1 MSIYMKTKLFA
12 VSVLL
17 ACAVL
22 SGCKTGYQWT
32 SKVPEDLRTIS
43 VPTFRNESGVTEL
56 GAVATRQLLREFQ
69 REGTFKI
76 RHVGDA
82 AVEVQGVLEKSGL
95 NYLGGDRRGG
105 ERFNNYSF
113 TVEAKVTVVDKKH
126 GRVLIDNKPY
136 RATTSLLATQDVG
149 TAKRD
154 ASGRLADDLARQIV
168 DDVLAMPW

>member
-1 MSIYMKTKLFA
+1 MKTKLFA

-17 ACAVL
+17 SCAVL

-82 AVEVQGVLEKSGL
+82 AVEV
-95 NYLGGDRRGG
+95 RRH
-105 ERFNNYSF
+105 N
-113 TVEAKVTVVDKKH
+113 EAAL
-126 GRVLIDNKPY
+126 RRP
-136 RATTSLLATQDVG
+136 A
-149 TAKRD
+149 
-154 ASGRLADDLARQIV
+154 
-168 DDVLAMPW
+168 

>member
-1 MSIYMKTKLFA
+1 MKNSLI
-12 VSVLL
+12 VCLL
-17 ACAVL
+17 AALTVL
-22 SGCKTGYQWT
+22 PGCKTRYQWT
-32 SKVPEDLRTIS
+32 SKVPEALRTVS

-76 RHVGDA
+76 RSVGDA
-82 AVEVQGVLEKSGL
+82 AVEVQGVLTKCGMG
-95 NYLGGDRRGG
+95 YTGGDMRGG
-105 ERFNNYSF
+105 ERFGTYKF
-113 TVEAKVTVVDKKH
+113 TVEAKVTVVDKRS
-126 GRVLIDNKPY
+126 GRVLIDNKLY
-136 RATTSLLATQDVG
+136 TAATSLMTTQDVG